1 MGSASTWV
9 RVRVRVRVRGR
20 GRGRDRVRVSGHLD
34 VVRREH
40 LARDDAEI
48 TRGCGEMRGDA
59 AEMRGELHTRGS
71 PADPSP
77 WWGAAHTYYYLSE
90 SYVLDVVPLTPH
102 LCGEPLARR
111 VAVGDEAG
119 GPHRRHHLGRQGGL
133 LLALLAHLLR
143 GRVQGSGVR
152 G

>member
-1 MGSASTWV
+1 M
-9 RVRVRVRVRGR
+9 RVRVRVRLRLRG
-20 GRGRDRVRVSGHLD
+20 RVSGHLD

-40 LARDDAEI
+40 LGRALGEQARW
-48 TRGCGEMRGDA
+48 R
-59 AEMRGELHTRGS
+59 
-71 PADPSP
+71 
-77 WWGAAHTYYYLSE
+77 AAHTYYYLSE

-102 LCGEPLARR
+102 LGGEPLARR

-133 LLALLAHLLR
+133 LLALLAHLVR
-143 GRVQGSGVR
+143 ARVRVR